1 MTDILNP
8 RLLAELGAVLAPGE
22 TLEEAV
28 EALLRAEIQRRRER
42 LGGAEDLDFPT
53 LYQARGLEH
62 VLERLRT
69 STPPDS
75 RERATL
81 VAFLE
86 KLLPDPEPPRSLLEE
101 IKEQHQ
107 QGVPVD
113 DALDA
118 RLLDEVT
125 RAQFAATACAR
136 RERFLRDPSTAVS
149 FDEMVAHV
157 RRRVAEAQEQGLIP
171 KPVPIEQLSM
181 GYELPC
187 VVLARWDADASV
199 WVATSDDVPGLA
211 TEATTMDALR
221 AKLRDLVPALL
232 RANAAQGLTAVG
244 GEAPDMRHVP
254 RRRPEPEP
262 PEES

>member
-8 RLLAELGAVLAPGE
+8 RSLAELAALLEPGE
-22 TLEEAV
+22 TFEEAV
-28 EALLRAEIQRRRER
+28 ETLLRAEIQCRRER
-42 LGGAEDLDFPT
+42 LGGAEDLDFPS
-53 LYQARGLEH
+53 LYQARSLEH

-118 RLLDEVT
+118 RLVDEAA
-125 RAQFAATACAR
+125 RAEFAATARAR
-136 RERFLRDPSTAVS
+136 RERYLRDPSTAVP
-149 FDEMVAHV
+149 FDEMVAQV
-157 RRRVAEAQEQGLIP
+157 RRRVAELQSQGLIP

-181 GYELPC
+181 GDEPPC

-199 WVATSDDVPGLA
+199 WVATSDDVPGLV
-211 TEATTMDALR
+211 TEAATIDALR
-221 AKLRDLVPALL
+221 AKLRELVPALR
-232 RANAAQGLTAVG
+232 RANAAQGLTAAG
-244 GEAPDMRHVP
+244 GSAPGMPDVP
-254 RRRPEPEP
+254 RRRTKPET
-262 PEES
+262 PEET